1 MNPTNH
7 SETIVALQDQIQA
20 RKGLLACACEYTVA
34 LHSSGRAVYVGAN
47 SFGQQEITT
56 PEGVSSLA
64 CASEYLLALMED
76 GTVFA
81 AGSCA
86 AGASLKDLTN
96 VRVIHCSDTHWAA
109 LLRNNHVVIGTETGY
124 TQGDSTEWPDVFDLV
139 CGRGFTNTFPN
150 FRNGR
155 RSIAVVKLVQAL
167 ACFLSVAF
175 CFLYIKLKFLTLFFV
190 YKTALFFFLIFAYN
204 C

>member
-139 CGRGFTNTFPN
+139 CGRGFTAGIT
-150 FRNGR
+150 REGR
-155 RSIAVVKLVQAL
+155 VIAVGGGRVFRHVLNGWRDVVGIFTDVRGDTLMGILVMAL
-167 ACFLSVAF
+167 ASACS
-175 CFLYIKLKFLTLFFV
+175 T
-190 YKTALFFFLIFAYN
+190 
-204 C
+204 